1 MSKYQN
7 GWRVIFE
14 ELPILKQVAAN
25 GYYDIDA
32 DTMKEITKYEP
43 RLLAK
48 IDSKCKLPFV
58 MLNNGLSLLAIENG
72 RYRISKENPFITIP
86 SISNKE
92 INPIKKVNGS
102 VVFDNIDNVSYNEQ
116 TALHLMH
123 YNNVLD
129 HIFGEKTV
137 PVMGGMRRGSFDF
150 RLGATNFGINNVQI
164 DTDGC
169 YEGATTINVVEVKR
183 SVVATANLRQL
194 LYPKLMLEKNYN
206 STKKINVWLMTFDNE
221 KVYNFYKFVGDKN
234 HTYKF
239 DTSQSRR
246 YKLI

>member
-1 MSKYQN
+1 MGKLDT
-7 GWRVIFE
+7 GWNVIFS
-14 ELPILKQVAAN
+14 ELPILKAVEAN

-32 DTMKEITKYEP
+32 DTMKSIANYEP

-48 IDSKCKLPFV
+48 IDSRCKLPSV
-58 MLNNGLSLLAIENG
+58 MTNNGLSLLAIENG
-72 RYRISKENPFITIP
+72 RYRISKENPFIQIP

-92 INPIKKVNGS
+92 INPIKKVKGS
-102 VVFDNIDNVSYNEQ
+102 VIFDNIDNVSYNEQ

-150 RLGATNFGINNVQI
+150 RLGDTNFGINNVQI

-169 YEGATTINVVEVKR
+169 YEGATTLNVVEVKQ
-183 SVVATANLRQL
+183 SVVGTANLRQL

-206 STKKINVWLMTFDNE
+206 TTKNINVWLMTFDKN
-221 KVYNFYKFVGDKN
+221 KVYNFYNFIETKD
-234 HTYKF
+234 HTYEF
-239 DTSQSRR
+239 DVAKSKR